1 MLGVLKKDLDP
12 SNFAKNEVA
21 WATFFVQWNN
31 RSCPQHLC
39 VATTLQTNHTECLGI
54 VTKWST
60 SKIDLG
66 PLRFLGISKAW
77 ADSSETEAE
86 TGSWGSSLGRVC
98 PHWEHLCPTLNW
110 SGSSRHPGGTSADLY
125 SHWPG
130 AISTVPDAGVTL
142 LGKKKH

>member
-1 MLGVLKKDLDP
+1 MTLPGPHSLSSETTEAVH
-12 SNFAKNEVA
+12 STCA
-21 WATFFVQWNN
+21 WRPLTD
-31 RSCPQHLC
+31 
-39 VATTLQTNHTECLGI
+39 QTNHTECLGI

-66 PLRFLGISKAW
+66 LLRFPGISEAW

-98 PHWEHLCPTLNW
+98 PHCERPCLTLNC
-110 SGSSRHPGGTSADLY
+110 SGSSRHPGGASANLC

-142 LGKKKH
+142 LGNKKH